1 MPEMNLSYFPLK
13 EGDTVVDIGA
23 TRGDCTMFFSN
34 RVGESG
40 FVLAVEPEEENYLKL
55 YGFLEKY
62 GNIWTAQYAIGD
74 TTGKGVL
81 NIGDTFESH
90 SMMRLFA
97 DEGETQEVNV
107 ITWDDLMIQAGFT
120 EVTLAKIDA
129 EGSECEFLRGMTT
142 VFPKHILI
150 EEHSRFAYDLEELYD
165 LLREK
170 GYMWT
175 KEDLHIYATR

>member
-1 MPEMNLSYFPLK
+1 MPEMNLSYFHLK
-13 EGDTVVDIGA
+13 EGDIVVDIGA

-34 RVGESG
+34 RVGETG

-55 YGFLEKY
+55 HGNLEKY

-74 TTGKGVL
+74 TTGKTLLYV
-81 NIGDTFESH
+81 GDTMENH
-90 SMMRLFA
+90 STVR
-97 DEGETQEVNV
+97 DKEQRETQEVNV
-107 ITWDDLMIQAGFT
+107 ITWDDLMVQAGFT

-142 VFPKHILI
+142 VYPDRII
-150 EEHSRFAYDLEELYD
+150 MEEHSRFSYDLEELYD

-170 GYMWT
+170 GYMWV